1 MSDVVIG
8 ILGGYGAVGQA
19 TARHLRSWAGA
30 SVRLR
35 IGGRRRDAAAA
46 FVEAELGG
54 DAEAVAVD
62 LDRPDQLDR
71 FADGVTVL
79 VNCAGPSYRAHDRAA
94 RAARDAGAGYVD
106 AAGEEPLRD
115 RLRAPE
121 SEWTGP
127 AVLNAG
133 MFPGL
138 SGLLPRCLYRQE
150 GFERATR
157 LLGYVGGIDRFTPGA
172 AGDYVESLFSGAGE
186 GGAAWRGGVRVPNV
200 LRRLT
205 GVELPFFPGEVT
217 AQPGLT
223 TEVDSI
229 AGALSLSDV
238 DWYNV
243 FPGER
248 VLALLRRMQGT
259 TAADRDVAA
268 ATRELIHAA
277 ALDRAGRQS
286 YQLFVYQLE
295 GTIAGAPAVRTLV
308 LRGEDGYGLSGLVT
322 ALAATAVLEGTVP
335 DGVHFAADVL
345 DPDAAWSWAQASP
358 AVTTCRIVDGP
369 AGEDTDEGEL

>member
-1 MSDVVIG
+1 MSDVVVG
-8 ILGGYGAVGQA
+8 VLGGYGAVGQA
-19 TARHLRSWAGA
+19 TARHLRASAGA

-46 FVEAELGG
+46 FVDAGLGG
-54 DAEAVAVD
+54 DADAVAVD
-62 LDRPDQLDR
+62 LDRPTELDR
-71 FADGVTVL
+71 FADGCAVV
-79 VNCAGPSYRAHDRAA
+79 VNCAGPSHRAYDRAA
-94 RAARDAGAGYVD
+94 SAARDAGAGYVD

-115 RLRAPE
+115 RLADPASGWE
-121 SEWTGP
+121 GP

-138 SGLLPRCLYRQE
+138 SGLLPRCLYRR
-150 GFERATR
+150 ERFDRAVR
-157 LLGYVGGIDRFTPGA
+157 LLTYIGGIDRFTPGA
-172 AGDYVESLFSGAGE
+172 AGDYVQSLFSGSSE

-223 TEVDSI
+223 TEVDTLASD
-229 AGALSLSDV
+229 LSLSDV

-248 VLALLRRMQGT
+248 VLAMLRRMQG
-259 TAADRDVAA
+259 AGERDVAA
-268 ATRELIHAA
+268 ATAELIHAA
-277 ALDRAGRQS
+277 ELDRAGRRS
-286 YQLFVYQLE
+286 YQLFVHQLE
-295 GTIAGAPAVRTLV
+295 GTIDGARAVRTLV
-308 LRGEDGYGLSGLVT
+308 LRGEDGYGLSGMVT
-322 ALAATAVLEGTVP
+322 ALAATAVLDGAVP
-335 DGVHFAADVL
+335 DGAHFAADVL
-345 DPDAAWSWAQASP
+345 DPDAAWSWVQASP